1 MVMTILQPL
10 GVRQYYFGNAVP
22 ELCVCEKV
30 PCGDSSL
37 CEDTEGC
44 AVCLRC
50 FVLTVYKCVQVYTRS
65 TNTAGRWP
73 QRVFGNGHPRFK
85 ESLAQ
90 PPKLSFSRESKG
102 GHHGCFNHSAT
113 GARTSRRPRGA
124 TFRVVG

>member
-65 TNTAGRWP
+65 TNTAGPWT

-90 PPKLSFSRESKG
+90 AS
-102 GHHGCFNHSAT
+102 
-113 GARTSRRPRGA
+113 
-124 TFRVVG
+124 